1 MAGSGPFANDEKC
14 QDFVRNLVRLRGKF
28 GWTQPQLA
36 DACHFSAG
44 VISNIESFHRAPLLE
59 HGEAIDD
66 AFGLTGMFAAKAWSI
81 QSGAYPDAF
90 KAFPAHEAA
99 AHDIYIYEH
108 SVFPGLIQT
117 ERYARAVIAAW
128 PHITAK
134 EIDRLVAGRLARQE
148 ILTREEPAPPRLW
161 ALVDEAVLRRPVD
174 DASVMH
180 EQCMH
185 ALEVSELPNISLAVV
200 PQVARWHVG
209 LLGSCHILERDGIP
223 RVVNLEDMAD
233 GRVSEDPALVRRT
246 ALRFR
251 TLQHIALSGGDSLA
265 MIAELAEEL
274 WKAPTSPRGG
284 RALTVAATAER
295 A

>member
-1 MAGSGPFANDEKC
+1 MAGSGPFASDEKC
-14 QDFVRNLVRLRGKF
+14 QDFVGNLVRLRGKF

-36 DACHFSAG
+36 AACHFSPA
-44 VISNIESFHRAPLLE
+44 VISNIESFQRAPLLE
-59 HGEAIDD
+59 HGEAIDS

-128 PHITAK
+128 PNIVPE
-134 EIDRLVAGRLARQE
+134 EIDRLLAGRLARQK
-148 ILTREEPAPPRLW
+148 ILTREEPAPPRIW

-174 DASVMH
+174 DAAVMH

-185 ALEVSELPNISLAVV
+185 ALEVAKLPHVSLAVV
-200 PQVARWHVG
+200 PQAARWHVG
-209 LLGSCHILERDGIP
+209 LLGSCHILEREGIP
-223 RVVNLEDMAD
+223 RVVNLEDLAD
-233 GRVSEDPALVRRT
+233 GRVSEDPVLVRRT

-251 TLQHIALSGGDSLA
+251 TLQHEALPGRASREIIAR
-265 MIAELAEEL
+265 LAEEL
-274 WKAPTSPRGG
+274 WNSPASPDGA
-284 RALTVAATAER
+284 RALSAAATAGR

>member
-44 VISNIESFHRAPLLE
+44 VISNIESFQRAPLLE

-108 SVFPGLIQT
+108 STFPGLIQT

-128 PHITAK
+128 PNITAE
-134 EIDRLVAGRLARQE
+134 EIDRRVAGRLARQE
-148 ILTREEPAPPRLW
+148 ILTRVDPAPPRVWMLM
-161 ALVDEAVLRRPVD
+161 DEAAVRRPVD
-174 DASVMH
+174 DVSVMH
-180 EQCMH
+180 EQCLR
-185 ALEVSELPNISLAVV
+185 ALEVSELPHVSLAVI
-200 PQVARWHVG
+200 PQANRWHVG
-209 LLGSCHILERDGIP
+209 LLGACTVVERDGVP
-223 RVVNLEDMAD
+223 RVVNLEDLAD
-233 GRVSEDPALVRRT
+233 GRVSEDPVLVRRT

-251 TLQHIALSGGDSLA
+251 TLQHEALPGGASREMVA
-265 MIAELAEEL
+265 QLAEEL
-274 WKAPTSPRGG
+274 WKTPTSPGG
-284 RALTVAATAER
+284 ARVPTAAATA
-295 A
+295 ASA